1 MSPEES
7 ALNSSPDDAGSA
19 SADTRV
25 HDRAVVAR
33 ALGGHLTSAYQP
45 IVNLLRNRVIGYE
58 ALLRYRGEQGP
69 SSPVFSTLELLAAA
83 DRVGRRAE
91 MEAMAL
97 RAALRAFDD
106 VPHQCF
112 LSLNISIESL
122 ADERVSAPLLEYGNL
137 DGIVIEL
144 PRQGLQGLADGREKL
159 DALRDRGAAVAVGE
173 PVLDADVLAQLL
185 ELQPGYMKLDHRLV
199 GGVARSRS
207 KLAIVSSLRQLAEHL
222 DIGVIAQGIEQLA
235 DLHTLERLGI
245 ELGQGY
251 LLARPATDA
260 RFVASLASLDSLRVG
275 DQRAVT
281 RLQSLLEPVAELS
294 EDDLDAPL
302 PEGSDLT
309 FEVIVSAL
317 QEPLAVLRRRG
328 RRVEHLPLT
337 LIDVRTTLQE
347 AALVALQRTE
357 ATRFEP
363 LVCVDELGTCVG
375 VLRIDHLMRELAR
388 EGQADELLTAG
399 QAAHTPRRGARR
411 DGRHPRR

>member
-1 MSPEES
+1 
-7 ALNSSPDDAGSA
+7 
-19 SADTRV
+19 
-25 HDRAVVAR
+25 
-33 ALGGHLTSAYQP
+33 
-45 IVNLLRNRVIGYE
+45 
-58 ALLRYRGEQGP
+58 
-69 SSPVFSTLELLAAA
+69 
-83 DRVGRRAE
+83 
-91 MEAMAL
+91 
-97 RAALRAFDD
+97 
-106 VPHQCF
+106 
-112 LSLNISIESL
+112 
-122 ADERVSAPLLEYGNL
+122 
-137 DGIVIEL
+137 
-144 PRQGLQGLADGREKL
+144 
-159 DALRDRGAAVAVGE
+159 
-173 PVLDADVLAQLL
+173 VLDADVLAQLL

-260 RFVASLASLDSLRVG
+260 RFVASLASLDSLRVNN
-275 DQRAVT
+275 QRAVT
-281 RLQSLLEPVAELS
+281 RLQSLLEPVAELT
-294 EDDLDAPL
+294 EDDLDSPL

-337 LIDVRTTLQE
+337 LIDVRTSLQE
-347 AALVALQRTE
+347 AALVALQRPE
-357 ATRFEP
+357 PTRFEP

-388 EGQADELLTAG
+388 DGQADALLTLDPSPHATR
-399 QAAHTPRRGARR
+399 AAHGPRRP
-411 DGRHPRR
+411 GRHPKR